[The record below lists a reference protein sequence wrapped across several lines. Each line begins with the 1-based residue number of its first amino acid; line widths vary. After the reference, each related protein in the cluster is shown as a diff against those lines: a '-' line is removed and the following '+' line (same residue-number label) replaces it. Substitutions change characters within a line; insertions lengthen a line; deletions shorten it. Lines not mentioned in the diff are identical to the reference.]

1 MIPIWD
7 AKYSINNDEID
18 AQHQKLFELARKAYI
33 CEQKYLKRRYEGHYR
48 RIL

>member
-33 CEQKYLKRRYEGHYR
+33 YMRTKISQKT
-48 RIL
+48 I